1 MVNGTIQTPDES
13 SNEGMGK
20 PSLAPAIRRRGLL
33 PPAMFENAIKR
44 LGDCLNAEKVVR
56 ANGAN
61 EDGRQAYQVVLDYPV
76 IIQAVKLA
84 LELETGKAPQTLEIS
99 ATEGGRALPTTEDAI
114 TMLNANP
121 KLAAR
126 IFGSYLE
133 NVKKAV
139 KSAAT
144 DVYDASTGQ
153 LPESQS
159 GGSQSGKGQSYQK
172 PTK

>member
-1 MVNGTIQTPDES
+1 
-13 SNEGMGK
+13 MGG
-20 PSLAPAIRRRGLL
+20 SLTIRRRGLL
-33 PPAMFENAIKR
+33 DEATFR
-44 LGDCLNAEKVVR
+44 LAFSRLNDCLNATKIAR
-56 ANGAN
+56 ANGEAGN
-61 EDGRQAYQVVLDYPV
+61 GRQAYQEVLDYPV

-159 GGSQSGKGQSYQK
+159 GGAQRGAAQTYQK